1 MTLMP
6 HGVTVLLASA
16 SLVAQTPA
24 HGQRRDSIRVAAG
37 PHYDAGGLHR
47 FLFGGDYRDL
57 WRATLSVPMLNL
69 DTASGGLTPTTAGGG
84 FQTKSLRFRGANG
97 FLYGFRSVDKDPAI
111 LPAELAGTFVDDLVR
126 DQTSSAHPAAA
137 GIVPP
142 LLEAVGILHTV
153 PRLVLLPD
161 DPKLGEFRERFAG
174 TLGYFE
180 LLGIVEPGAQQ
191 FGNALEILGSDD
203 VYAMVRKSPAHRID
217 TRQFLTARL
226 IDLLIGDWDRH
237 RGQWG
242 WARFADAPAPAPAA
256 VTYWTPIPEDR
267 DQAFARFDGA
277 FLSLGRVAAP
287 QLVNYGDDYPNM
299 VGLTWNGRESDRW
312 FLVQMEKPVW
322 DSVAAAVQA
331 RLTDAVIDAAVAG
344 MPVEYQAI
352 DGDRLRRALRAR
364 RDKLLEATDRFYR
377 VVVGEVDLHATEAAE
392 LITIDRHTDG
402 RLAVEI
408 TERRPG
414 ATPWLRRT
422 FDASETSEIR
432 LYLYGG
438 DDRVVVRGDG
448 RGIGLRIIGGGNDEV
463 VDSSRA
469 GGVRFYATGADRASG
484 PTRVHV
490 DRRVY
495 APPPKRFETELPA
508 RDWGHRWLP
517 VLWAGGGPDIGVF
530 AGVGGFVTRWGF
542 RKLPFAY
549 RVRVRGGY
557 ATAARAFRTD
567 LLATFYR
574 VNSRVHGDIYAR
586 ASGIEV
592 LRFHGLGNETPL
604 DRPDYFYRVTQ
615 NQYTIQPT
623 LTLPLSTP
631 ATITFGPLATLSDTE
646 AQPNRIIDSLRPY
659 GDGHFSQVGWQT
671 SVRFD
676 TRDATAA
683 ASRGVAIEVGGTIY
697 PELLDVVEGTF
708 GEAHATASTYLSV
721 GGAGAPGATLALRV
735 GGKKVW
741 GTFPF
746 HEAAFIGDDATVR
759 LGRQNRFGGDAAAWG
774 NAELRLRVAKIF
786 FPLPGHFGLL
796 GLADAGRVFLE
807 GESSD
812 AWHTAF
818 GGGIWLSFLQPSNTV
833 NAAVAHSDDGVR
845 IYVRAGFAY

>member
-1 MTLMP
+1 MRRKVPGTAL
-6 HGVTVLLASA
+6 LLAAVS
-16 SLVAQTPA
+16 VAGPSSTHAQ
-24 HGQRRDSIRVAAG
+24 QRDSVRIAAG
-37 PHYDAGGLHR
+37 SQYDAGGFHR
-47 FLFGGDYRDL
+47 LLFGGDYRDL
-57 WRATLSVPMLNL
+57 WRTPISVLMLDL

-84 FQTKSLRFRGANG
+84 FQTKSLRFRDANG
-97 FLYGFRSVDKDPAI
+97 FLYGFRSVDKDPAV
-111 LPAELAGTFVDDLVR
+111 LPDELAGTFVEDLVR
-126 DQTSSAHPAAA
+126 DQTSSAHPAGS

-142 LLEAVGILHTV
+142 LLEAVGILHTE
-153 PRLVLLPD
+153 PRLVVLPD
-161 DPKLGEFRERFAG
+161 DPRLGVFRERFAG

-180 LLGIVEPGAQQ
+180 LRGIVEPGAQR
-191 FGNALEILGSDD
+191 FANALEILDSDD
-203 VYAMVRKSPAHRID
+203 VYPMVRQSPAHRID

-242 WARFADAPAPAPAA
+242 WARFDDAT

-267 DQAFARFDGA
+267 DQAFARFDGL
-277 FLSLGRVAAP
+277 FLSLGRAAAP
-287 QLVNYGDDYPNM
+287 QLVNFGDDYPNM

-312 FLVQMEKPVW
+312 FLVQLEKSVW

-331 RLTDAVIDAAVAG
+331 RITDAVIDAAVAG

-352 DGDRLRRALRAR
+352 DGDRMRRALRAR

-377 VVVGEVDLHATEAAE
+377 VIVGEVDLHATEAAE
-392 LITIDRHTDG
+392 FVTIDRHADG
-402 RLAVEI
+402 NVTVEI

-438 DDRVVVRGDG
+438 NDRVVVRGDG
-448 RGIGLRIIGGGNDEV
+448 RGIGLRIIGGGSDEV

-469 GGVRFYATGADRASG
+469 GGVRFYATGVDRTSG
-484 PTRVHV
+484 PTGVQV

-495 APPPKRFETELPA
+495 TPPAKRFERELPP
-508 RDWGHRWLP
+508 RDWGHRWMP
-517 VLWAGGGPDIGVF
+517 VLWAGGGPDIGAF
-530 AGVGGFVTRWGF
+530 AGFGAFVTRWGF
-542 RKLPFAY
+542 RKLPYTY
-549 RVRVRGGY
+549 RIRVRGGY

-574 VNSRVHGDIYAR
+574 MNSRIHGDVYVR

-592 LRFHGLGNETPL
+592 LRFHGLGNETQL
-604 DRPDYFYRVTQ
+604 DRPDDFYRVTQ
-615 NQYTIQPT
+615 DQYTIQPT
-623 LTLPLSTP
+623 VTVPLGTP
-631 ATITFGPLATLSDTE
+631 ATITFGPLATISDTE
-646 AQPNRIIDSLRPY
+646 AQPNRIIDSLQSLQPLY
-659 GDGHFSQVGWQT
+659 GAGHFSQVGWQT

-676 TRDATAA
+676 TRDVAAA
-683 ASRGVAIEVGGTIY
+683 ASRGVAIDVGGSVY
-697 PELLDVVEGTF
+697 PELLDVVTTF

-721 GGAGAPGATLALRV
+721 GGPGAPAATLALRA

-774 NAELRLRVAKIF
+774 NAELRLRVAKIS

-812 AWHTAF
+812 DWHTAF
-818 GGGIWLSFLQPSNTV
+818 GGGIWFSFLQPSNTIS
-833 NAAVAHSDDGVR
+833 AAVAHNSEDVR
-845 IYVRAGFAY
+845 LYVRAGFAY

>member
-1 MTLMP
+1 MRRKP
-6 HGVTVLLASA
+6 HRAAFLLAAVSI
-16 SLVAQTPA
+16 VAPLST
-24 HGQRRDSIRVAAG
+24 HGQQRDSVRITAG
-37 PHYDAGGLHR
+37 SRYDAGGLHR

-57 WRATLSVPMLNL
+57 WGATLSLPVLNL
-69 DTASGGLTPTTAGGG
+69 DTVSGGLTPTTAGGG

-97 FLYGFRSVDKDPAI
+97 FQFGFRSVDKDPAV
-111 LPAELAGTFVDDLVR
+111 LPPELAGTFVEDIVR

-142 LLEAVGILHTV
+142 LLEAVGILHTE
-153 PRLVLLPD
+153 PRLVVLPD
-161 DPKLGEFRERFAG
+161 DPRLGEFRERFAG

-180 LLGIVEPGAQQ
+180 LRGIVEPGAQR
-191 FGNALEILGSDD
+191 FGNALEILDSDY
-203 VYAMVRKSPAHRID
+203 VYSMVRESPAHRID

-242 WARFADAPAPAPAA
+242 WARFADAA
-256 VTYWTPIPEDR
+256 VTYWTPVPEDR

-277 FLSLGRVAAP
+277 FLSLGRMAAP

-312 FLVQMEKPVW
+312 FLIQLEKPVW

-331 RLTDAVIDAAVAG
+331 RLTDEVIDAAVAG

-364 RDKLLEATDRFYR
+364 RDKLIEATDRFYR
-377 VVVGEVDLHATEAAE
+377 VLVGEVDLHATEAAE
-392 LITIDRHTDG
+392 FVTIDRHTDG
-402 RLAVEI
+402 KLAIEI

-438 DDRVVVRGDG
+438 DDQVVVRGDG

-495 APPPKRFETELPA
+495 TPPPKRFETELPP

-530 AGVGGFVTRWGF
+530 AGLGGFVTRWGF
-542 RKLPFAY
+542 RKLPYAY
-549 RVRVRGGY
+549 RIRVRGGY
-557 ATAARAFRTD
+557 ATAARAFRAD
-567 LLATFYR
+567 MLATFYR
-574 VNSRVHGDIYAR
+574 MNSRVHGDIYAR

-604 DRPDYFYRVTQ
+604 ARPDDFYRVTQ
-615 NQYTIQPT
+615 DQYTVQPT
-623 LTLPLSTP
+623 LTLPLAAP
-631 ATITFGPLATLSDTE
+631 ASITFGPLATISDTE
-646 AQPNRIIDSLRPY
+646 SQPNRIIDSLQPLY
-659 GDGHFSQVGWQT
+659 GAGHFSQVGWQT
-671 SVRFD
+671 SFRFD
-676 TRDATAA
+676 TRDVAAA
-683 ASRGVAIEVGGTIY
+683 ASRGVAIEVGGTLY
-697 PELLDVVEGTF
+697 PELLDVVETF

-721 GGAGAPGATLALRV
+721 GGHRAPGATLALRA

-746 HEAAFIGDDATVR
+746 HEAAFIGDAATVR

-774 NAELRLRVAKIF
+774 NAELRLRAAKIF

-812 AWHTAF
+812 DWHTAF
-818 GGGIWLSFLQPSNTV
+818 GGGIWFSLLQPSNTLS
-833 NAAVAHSDDGVR
+833 AVVARSADGVR
-845 IYVRAGFAY
+845 VYVRAGFAY